1 MGQSGRIHLNRDPK
15 VFVAK
20 KQHITLPYPE
30 TLFISLLGVAALG
43 TISQPSQLERSKQRD

>member
-1 MGQSGRIHLNRDPK
+1 VEQSGRIHLNRDPK

-43 TISQPSQLERSKQRD
+43 TISPPSQ

>member
-1 MGQSGRIHLNRDPK
+1 LNRRRE

-20 KQHITLPYPE
+20 KQHIPLPYPE

-43 TISQPSQLERSKQRD
+43 TISQPSHLERSIVAG